1 MTFEGLTTI
10 DDIDQCYKQAFRERN
25 CVSDLDA
32 YWELS
37 SEHRLA
43 LESAVQEL
51 AKASGPKRY
60 TMADVQVSATELRV
74 WARENGIETGER
86 GIINLKYEKAEKY
99 SNRHRDI
106 VNAAIHII
114 LSERQ

>member
-10 DDIDQCYKQAFRERN
+10 DDIDQRYKQAFRERDCIN
-25 CVSDLDA
+25 DLDA

-43 LESAVQEL
+43 LETVVTEQ

-86 GIINLKYEKAEKY
+86 GRINPSVIEAW
-99 SNRHRDI
+99 
-106 VNAAIHII
+106 VNAHAVVP
-114 LSERQ
+114 

>member
-10 DDIDQCYKQAFRERN
+10 EQVDQRYKQEFRLRE
-25 CVSDLDA
+25 CVINNDA
-32 YWELS
+32 YWELAN
-37 SEHRLA
+37 EHRLA
-43 LESAVQEL
+43 LERVTAEL

-86 GIINLKYEKAEKY
+86 GRINPSVIEAW
-99 SNRHRDI
+99 
-106 VNAAIHII
+106 VNAHAVVP
-114 LSERQ
+114 